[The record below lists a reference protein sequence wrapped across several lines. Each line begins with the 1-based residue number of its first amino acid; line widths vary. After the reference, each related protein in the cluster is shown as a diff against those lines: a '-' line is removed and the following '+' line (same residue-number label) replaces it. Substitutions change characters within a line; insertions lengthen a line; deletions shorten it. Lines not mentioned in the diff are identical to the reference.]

1 MHLKSVFLLLAL
13 LVFSENAHAKD
24 LSQETSSPNVVM
36 ILVDDSALMDFGVY
50 GGEAQTPNIDA
61 LASRG
66 AMFTQYRTSPLCSP
80 TRAML
85 LTGLDNHKTGIA
97 TIPEILP
104 AEQEGKTGYSM
115 ALEPSVLTIADRL
128 RDKGYRTLM
137 SGKWHMGEEANEMPQ
152 NHGFDRSFALAAS
165 GADNWEDKSYIPY
178 YADAPWFED
187 GVEASLPEDFYSSNF
202 IVDKMVSYLE
212 ETDSSKPFLA
222 YLPFQAIHIPVQA
235 PPEFTAKYE
244 GRFDEGWHVLRA
256 ERHKRA
262 QELGFIRRGAPLA
275 PMPDDAREWDDLNVE
290 TRALYAARMEVNA
303 GMLDAMDHHIGR
315 FVSYLKDKDQYKNT
329 IFVIT
334 SDNGPEPNR
343 GDHDLRLGLWMK
355 LNGYNID
362 LGKIGEKGSWGFIGT
377 EWALAAASPSSL
389 YKFYATEGGIRAP
402 LIMAGP
408 GIEPS
413 RIHSPAMVTDVT
425 PTLMDMLGISPA
437 VQGYIPMTGRSLLP
451 ILKGKAQSVY
461 VDDDIRAIEVS
472 GNSALYKGDYKILR
486 SILPVG
492 DGKWRLFNLAED
504 PGETKDL
511 STEQPQILQNMLAHY
526 EDYAAEMG
534 VLDMP
539 DGYDSV
545 KQIGKNAVKR
555 MFAHHGKF
563 ILLIGLALLA
573 LLIGFFRWC
582 RKKV

>member
-1 MHLKSVFLLLAL
+1 
-13 LVFSENAHAKD
+13 
-24 LSQETSSPNVVM
+24 
-36 ILVDDSALMDFGVY
+36 
-50 GGEAQTPNIDA
+50 
-61 LASRG
+61 
-66 AMFTQYRTSPLCSP
+66 
-80 TRAML
+80 
-85 LTGLDNHKTGIA
+85 
-97 TIPEILP
+97 
-104 AEQEGKTGYSM
+104 
-115 ALEPSVLTIADRL
+115 
-128 RDKGYRTLM
+128 
-137 SGKWHMGEEANEMPQ
+137 
-152 NHGFDRSFALAAS
+152 
-165 GADNWEDKSYIPY
+165 
-178 YADAPWFED
+178 
-187 GVEASLPEDFYSSNF
+187 
-202 IVDKMVSYLE
+202 
-212 ETDSSKPFLA
+212 
-222 YLPFQAIHIPVQA
+222 
-235 PPEFTAKYE
+235 
-244 GRFDEGWHVLRA
+244 
-256 ERHKRA
+256 
-262 QELGFIRRGAPLA
+262 
-275 PMPDDAREWDDLNVE
+275 MPDDAREWDDLNVE

-315 FVSYLKDKDQYKNT
+315 FVSYLKDKDQYENT

-377 EWALAAASPSSL
+377 EWALAAASPGSL

-408 GIEPS
+408 GIEPR

-425 PTLMDMLGISPA
+425 PTLMDMLGISTA

-573 LLIGFFRWC
+573 LLIGFFRWR
-582 RKKV
+582 RKRV